1 MKDQETHI
9 LVSWKI
15 VKNHT
20 QTLNTK
26 TTHKCWTQKTTYWW
40 NLMENN
46 TLIHQQIREHEK
58 LDTTYPW
65 MQRPTVA
72 ATMSQMER
80 RWAATDEEQN
90 GSFQRVRNNGFACTV
105 CALFW
110 WFCDWWVGA
119 THWRRFKLL
128 IEESWRHSA
137 TVVER
142 KEESW
147 REWKES
153 LRAAHCFDQMVLQ
166 LMLVQWTKLRTI
178 FIKVE
183 CIVVH
188 ITCKLAWTVRV
199 RALKVNETMR
209 LCEIVSALFNSLL
222 FCWLWCLWT
231 VLKHAFGLMKW
242 CILLAFQLF
251 SACVSSTCV
260 SSACSVGPSI
270 FKT

>member
-1 MKDQETHI
+1 
-9 LVSWKI
+9 
-15 VKNHT
+15 
-20 QTLNTK
+20 
-26 TTHKCWTQKTTYWW
+26 
-40 NLMENN
+40 
-46 TLIHQQIREHEK
+46 
-58 LDTTYPW
+58 
-65 MQRPTVA
+65 MQRPTVM
-72 ATMSQMER
+72 TTISLTER
-80 RWAATDEEQN
+80 RWARAKEKQRE
-90 GSFQRVRNNGFACTV
+90 SFQRVLRNGFACTV

-110 WFCDWWVGA
+110 WFCGWWVGA
-119 THWRRFKLL
+119 THWRRFRLL
-128 IEESWRHSA
+128 IEEPWRHSA

-153 LRAAHCFDQMVLQ
+153 LRAVHCFDQIVLQ
-166 LMLVQWTKLRTI
+166 LMLVQWTKLRPV

-183 CIVVH
+183 RTVVH
-188 ITCKLAWTVRV
+188 ITCKLARIVRA

-209 LCEIVSALFNSLL
+209 LCEIVLAFFNSLL
-222 FCWLWCLWT
+222 FCWLWCPWT

-251 SACVSSTCV
+251 LACVSSTCV